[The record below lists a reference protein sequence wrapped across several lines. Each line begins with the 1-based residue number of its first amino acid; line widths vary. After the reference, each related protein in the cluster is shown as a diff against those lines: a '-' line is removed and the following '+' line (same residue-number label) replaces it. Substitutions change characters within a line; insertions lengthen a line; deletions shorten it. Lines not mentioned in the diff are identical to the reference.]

1 LDQLLI
7 TNARLVLPD
16 RIQSGALLIREGRIA
31 GVFSDDAPAGLGSS
45 ETFDAAGAYLAPGM
59 IDIHIHGSAGVDVM
73 CADGVGLSKL
83 SDFLLGE
90 GVTGYFPTLVPTDTE
105 GYLSALSAIRS
116 FAEQQASPAA
126 RPSARVLGVHFE
138 GPFVS
143 QHRCGA
149 LHQEHFRTYDG
160 DPASLDVF
168 TGPSLGSPLGPQ
180 ASSLLPFAR
189 LMTLAPEIAGG
200 IALIRDLA
208 SRGVRVFIGHTQA
221 DPAMLDLAADAGA
234 RHITHFPNALD
245 PLHHRKPGAVAWGLV
260 RDDVTM
266 DCIADFHHVDP
277 LMLRLMYQAKGPG
290 RVALISDAIPPTGL
304 GDGVFSVWGDRIR
317 VSGGLT
323 GLVRPPED
331 VATEG
336 DPAANGPGGSG
347 PAVDAATEVRPAQR
361 GTASHQPTIAGSVIT
376 MRDALRNIISLGI
389 PLHQAIHMASLT
401 PARAVG
407 IEKEY
412 GSIAEGKRADLT
424 ILADDLRV
432 SRAIIGGRLTDA
444 RR

>member
-1 LDQLLI
+1 MDQLLI

-16 RIQSGALLIREGRIA
+16 RIQSGALLIRDGRIA
-31 GVFSDDAPAGLGSS
+31 GIFSDDPPAGLGAT
-45 ETFDAAGAYLAPGM
+45 ETIDAAGAYLAPGM

-73 CADGVGLSKL
+73 CADAEGLSRL

-105 GYLSALSAIRS
+105 GYLSALSVIDS
-116 FAEQQASPAA
+116 FAHRQASAAGA

-149 LHQEHFRTYDG
+149 LHPEHFRTYDG

-168 TGPSLGSPLGPQ
+168 TLGPQ
-180 ASSLLPFAR
+180 TRLAAASSLLPSAR
-189 LMTLAPEIAGG
+189 LITLAPEIAGG
-200 IALIRDLA
+200 IALIRDLVA
-208 SRGVRVFIGHTQA
+208 AGVRVFIGHTQA
-221 DPAMLDLAADAGA
+221 AAATLDLAASAGA
-234 RHITHFPNALD
+234 HHITHFPNALD
-245 PLHHRKPGAVAWGLV
+245 PLHPRKPGAVAWGLI

-277 LMLRLMYQAKGPG
+277 LMLRLIYQAKGPNSL
-290 RVALISDAIPPTGL
+290 ALISDAIPPTGL

-389 PLHQAIHMASLT
+389 PLHQAIHMASLI
-401 PARAVG
+401 PARAAG
-407 IEKEY
+407 IDRDY
-412 GSIAEGKRADLT
+412 GSIEVGKRADL
-424 ILADDLRV
+424 IVLDDDLRIL
-432 SRAIIGGRLTDA
+432 RPIIGGCPGTALR
-444 RR
+444 